1 MSRIDD
7 IFAGHRERG
16 TRALMPFVTGGFPGL
31 EDTRRTLLGMGEAGA
46 SIVEI
51 GFPYSDPIADGP
63 VIASSMHEALQSGLR
78 IQDLLDTVA
87 SVREDT
93 SIGLVAM
100 VSESIIERSD
110 MRTFVT
116 NAARAGF
123 DGFIVPDMDL
133 ARAEGMAALA
143 DEHDLSLTFLI
154 APTTSP
160 ERCQQIARV
169 CRGFI
174 YLLAQS
180 GLTGERDQA
189 PEIERQV
196 QLIRNCSDLPIAAGF
211 GISTADHVSQVTAH
225 ADAAIVGS
233 ALVRR
238 MTTAQDPVEAA
249 LDFTRELASG
259 LEDKAS

>member
-1 MSRIDD
+1 
-7 IFAGHRERG
+7 
-16 TRALMPFVTGGFPGL
+16 MPFLTGGFPDL
-31 EDTRRTLLGMGEAGA
+31 DVTRRTLLGMGEAGA

-78 IQDLLDTVA
+78 INDLFETVA
-87 SVREDT
+87 SVRDEV

-100 VSESIIERSD
+100 VSESIIERFE
-110 MRTFVT
+110 MKTFVAE
-116 NAARAGF
+116 AAAAGF
-123 DGFIVPDMDL
+123 DGLIVPDMDL
-133 ARAEGMAALA
+133 ARTASLAALT

-160 ERCQQIARV
+160 ERCRRIAEA

-189 PEIERQV
+189 PEIQRQV
-196 QLIRNCSDLPIAAGF
+196 ELVRSCSDLPIAAGF
-211 GISTADHVSQVTAH
+211 GISTPEHVRQVITQ

-238 MTTAQDPVEAA
+238 MSGAKDPAQAA

-259 LEDKAS
+259 LADKAP

>member
-7 IFAGHRERG
+7 IFARHREAG
-16 TRALMPFVTGGFPGL
+16 TPALMPFLTGGFPTL
-31 EDTRRTLLGMGEAGA
+31 EDTRRTLLGMADAGA

-63 VIASSMHEALQSGLR
+63 VIASSMHEALTSGLR
-78 IQDLLDTVA
+78 IKDLFETVA
-87 SVREDT
+87 SVRDEVP
-93 SIGLVAM
+93 IGLVAM
-100 VSESIIERSD
+100 VSESIIERFD
-110 MRTFVT
+110 MKTFVT
-116 NAARAGF
+116 QAAQAGF
-123 DGFIVPDMDL
+123 DGLIVPDMDL
-133 ARAEGMAALA
+133 ARTGKLA
-143 DEHDLSLTFLI
+143 KMTDEHDLSLTFLI

-160 ERCQQIARV
+160 ERCRQIAEA

-196 QLIRNCSDLPIAAGF
+196 QLVRSCSDLPLAAGF
-211 GISTADHVSQVTAH
+211 GISTPEHVRQVTAH

-238 MTTAQDPVEAA
+238 MTGAQDPTQAA

-259 LEDKAS
+259 LAATGH

>member
-7 IFAGHRERG
+7 IFARHRETG
-16 TRALMPFVTGGFPGL
+16 TRALMPFLTGGFPDL
-31 EDTRRTLLGMGEAGA
+31 EQTRRALLGMGDAGA

-63 VIASSMHEALQSGLR
+63 VIASSMHEALTSGLR
-78 IQDLLDTVA
+78 IQDLFETTA
-87 SVREDT
+87 SIRDQI

-100 VSESIIERSD
+100 VSESIIERYG
-110 MRTFVT
+110 TKHFVEQ
-116 NAARAGF
+116 AAQSGF
-123 DGFIVPDMDL
+123 DGLIVPDMDL
-133 ARAEGMAALA
+133 ARAMDLGAIA
-143 DEHDLSLTFLI
+143 DAYNLSLTFLI

-160 ERCQQIARV
+160 ERCRKIAEA

-189 PEIERQV
+189 PEIQRQV
-196 QLIRNCSDLPIAAGF
+196 EMVKSCSDLPIAAGF
-211 GISTADHVSQVTAH
+211 GISNSDHVKQVTAH

-238 MTTAQDPVEAA
+238 MTEAQDPAQAA
-249 LDFTRELASG
+249 LDFTRELATG
-259 LEDKAS
+259 LA